1 MSPMRAH
8 GQAVPWRGAADGG
21 GVREMRMR
29 RRTLKL
35 ARRKHDSRP
44 PTAGDRR
51 DFPQPRPSAAT
62 AERSLWASANRSPLP
77 SYLAHYFWD

>member
-8 GQAVPWRGAADGG
+8 GQAIPWRGAADGRA
-21 GVREMRMR
+21 VREMRMR

-35 ARRKHDSRP
+35 ARRESESPP
-44 PTAGDRR
+44 PTAEDRHV
-51 DFPQPRPSAAT
+51 FPLPRPSAPI
-62 AERSLWASANRSPLP
+62 AERSWWAGANCSPLP